1 LAERA
6 ERPVEIRTHPERDAL
21 TLLCFGAVAAFGFL
35 SNGLGPILPFLQ
47 AELSIGRGQ
56 AGTFSLILAIGLLA
70 IGLIGHEVVRRI
82 GRRATFWLGVSA
94 VISGPLILTA
104 TDSLLVASFGVALLG
119 AGGAMLVFLVPA
131 IMADRHGHLATRA
144 IVESTAVISASAIL
158 APLLVAGAVTLGL
171 GWRLGYIALPLAV
184 TAILVVV
191 GRRIR
196 FEGDHLVPVTPILA
210 GVAIERPGGSF
221 RRRWLDVLTVVS
233 IEICMVFWSA
243 DYLVSVF
250 GLDRAIAAA
259 IVSLFFIGM
268 AVGRGAGGRLAGSG
282 TSFLS
287 ALVVTA
293 VGFAI
298 FWFAPIPVVAGVGLL
313 TTGLAVA
320 LLYPLSISRALAAW
334 PSDPDRASARGALA
348 SGLAFGIA
356 PFALGLVAER
366 ADLRT
371 AFLIVPALL
380 VIVLANT
387 MVPGRASA
395 AAIEMSPG

>member
-1 LAERA
+1 
-6 ERPVEIRTHPERDAL
+6 
-21 TLLCFGAVAAFGFL
+21 
-35 SNGLGPILPFLQ
+35 
-47 AELSIGRGQ
+47 
-56 AGTFSLILAIGLLA
+56 
-70 IGLIGHEVVRRI
+70 
-82 GRRATFWLGVSA
+82 
-94 VISGPLILTA
+94 
-104 TDSLLVASFGVALLG
+104 
-119 AGGAMLVFLVPA
+119 
-131 IMADRHGHLATRA
+131 
-144 IVESTAVISASAIL
+144 
-158 APLLVAGAVTLGL
+158 
-171 GWRLGYIALPLAV
+171 
-184 TAILVVV
+184 
-191 GRRIR
+191 
-196 FEGDHLVPVTPILA
+196 
-210 GVAIERPGGSF
+210 
-221 RRRWLDVLTVVS
+221 
-233 IEICMVFWSA
+233 
-243 DYLVSVF
+243 
-250 GLDRAIAAA
+250 
-259 IVSLFFIGM
+259 
-268 AVGRGAGGRLAGSG
+268 
-282 TSFLS
+282 
-287 ALVVTA
+287 VVTA